1 MTIILLSLP
10 NVSLCTGFLSK
21 EKSAI
26 SILTVFSECLPWNV
40 ANASDGAIHIVN
52 GADTRLNPWTKN
64 MMPMS
69 PDTG

>member
-10 NVSLCTGFLSK
+10 NVSLCTG
-21 EKSAI
+21 EI
-26 SILTVFSECLPWNV
+26 SILTVFSECLSWNA
-40 ANASDGAIHIVN
+40 ANASDGAIHIAN
-52 GADTRLNPWTKN
+52 GADTRLNPRTKN

>member
-26 SILTVFSECLPWNV
+26 SILTVLECLPWNV
-40 ANASDGAIHIVN
+40 ANASDGAIHIAN